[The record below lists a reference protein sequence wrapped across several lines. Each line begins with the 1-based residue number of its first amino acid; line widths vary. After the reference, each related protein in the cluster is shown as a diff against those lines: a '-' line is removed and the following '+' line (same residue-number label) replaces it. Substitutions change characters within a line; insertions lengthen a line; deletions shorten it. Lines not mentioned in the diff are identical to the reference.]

1 MSNIELNV
9 VALGNF
15 KGLQAE
21 LAALD
26 KQIKAMNA
34 SLASNQTA
42 LTTKQLSGL
51 TNAFNQAMVQSG
63 QFTAK
68 TVSMATAAENLGQR
82 LAKSKTGMNDY
93 RNAMKSVTKETSLY
107 NQLGQRQV
115 AMQQSI
121 VQNLGNGMARVY
133 AQHNADLSNAATRSR
148 VLTQAI
154 IAQNTA
160 LMQGAT
166 KVINWGKN
174 MQWAG
179 RQLTAGLTMPMAL
192 FSAGIAKMY
201 NDIDKNLTRMERVY
215 GIGLE
220 KPTKATLEAVR
231 KDVIGL
237 SKELGHQLGI
247 SATEVTDTAAQ
258 FAAAGLTGKELL
270 GATEQAARMVV
281 LGETDKQEAI
291 KATIA
296 LQTAYKMETKDLAE
310 ATNFFNAAQA
320 ATSTSMTDLIE
331 AIPRTGPVIRG
342 LGGTY
347 KDMVAILTAMK
358 EGGVP
363 AGEAAN
369 AIKNSLGRIIN
380 PTKAAQERLGAFGIN
395 LNAIVNKNAGN
406 LVGTLTELQ
415 HGLDKL
421 SSLDRQRA
429 IAELFGKFQFAR
441 MAAFMDNFN
450 KTGTQ
455 SAKVIEMMGLSA
467 ADLAGIAE
475 EQTKKIQESASGKFK
490 IAVEDL
496 KNTLIPMGEAAL
508 NVFTRLLEGLQN
520 VFEYIKDLP
529 APIKSFIKIFGGIAL
544 IAGPV
549 IMITGLFGNLIGQI
563 GKGLVNLRT
572 LGVSIITSGVN
583 PLRTLG
589 KQFRVTTEE
598 MVAESNATQIFGS
611 KMSAAT
617 GPIESVTLA
626 INELIAAMQ
635 RLNVTNVSTPLQN
648 VQKAASAMGTGAALS
663 SRYQSTLFGQQ
674 LTKEVTGGGEATTV
688 GRRSTTGTLMFP
700 RGSGA
705 ATSQGAL
712 GDTSLVY
719 STEAQ
724 RKSLMEKGKSLGIS
738 AQIMKQLTMS
748 EEDMLQLEARHL
760 ASLQL
765 INQNDPKFIATYK
778 ALQTEYQKELALAK
792 TASTKKQINQKY
804 QDQINALL
812 AKQPN
817 FSSMVNTEM
826 QRQRKALSEGV
837 THEQL
842 MADNLK
848 RATTESRL
856 TATKVKGLNDAMD
869 RTGWTLRAAAQ
880 NFVTKSVT
888 MLGMAS
894 KGFSAERSHVIAAA
908 AMDKALMAENK
919 LTQAT
924 TTLAAKRTTAASGT
938 FLGMPG
944 MGAPGVGLTGAG
956 KQIMSPKMQ
965 MGISGIGM
973 GASLAGGFMMGSEN
987 KAVAMGGQ
995 SLMAGGMAASMLPM
1009 LGASA
1014 AMTGGLT
1021 AIIAAIPLLIA
1032 GFNHLKTESEKSAA
1046 AIRGAMGAVTDDFKA
1061 LGMEVSPL
1069 TNALPPFDEKIGV
1082 AVDAVGQFIKAIED
1096 ASETSEMKAFAES
1109 LKDMTNEQKRAALEQ
1124 KARSLAAGGATQAQ
1138 VGTAIKG
1145 YMGYAGIFESVQ
1157 PYIVAAFDEGGQIL
1171 STTLTSAIT
1180 GAFANSQTGLSAGG
1194 QYGNLSTLTLSEKFG
1209 ITKAGGVGGA
1219 ISDITDTLVPSLQG
1233 LIQNSDLSTLISQLD
1248 ELASS
1253 PAFKDG
1259 TNGAAALDQ
1268 AIFKLTENSDDLNTL
1283 RKALIEAGRSPQEQM
1298 IFLKAAINGLG
1309 GSIQNLPKLTTLQ
1322 VKVLINQQE
1331 ASNAAKNV
1339 FGDIASRAVSTSNGK
1354 SGSGG
1359 GSGEST
1365 ANKAIDKKIEKLK
1378 DTIDLI
1384 KEEQKERK
1392 RLLDLQQKEEDF
1404 AKTKMGIE
1412 NQIREALSSGDFL
1425 KVAEL
1430 KNELA
1435 VVEAKKT
1442 QTDQQNALDL
1452 ADEKRIKD
1460 LEDQIDALNKKKK
1473 NGKGGGGDSAID
1485 EVQAQEDLSKKLQAS
1500 YDKTKQLIDGNDDLI
1515 LSYGEFKTRPEV
1527 KSFIKLMEDN
1537 KATPKEIGEK
1547 LVEMYASYTPTKDAI
1562 KGSQE
1567 FADSFALKMQAVKN
1581 TEFSPQEWKNKSA
1594 LATEE
1599 ALRGAQEKIDKAKVD
1614 GPDFDVT
1621 PNLKQFSSSDLA
1633 ALYKQLGKGFS
1644 GVGSVVIKAAGGM
1657 IGYATGGMV
1666 KYANGS
1672 PGPVTGP
1679 GGPTS
1684 DMVPALLSNG
1694 EYVIKA
1700 SSVNKYGSRMLSAIN
1715 SGTFDIP
1722 KLKQPSFNMPSA
1734 PLGSGST
1741 QGIMESMGAIHNE
1754 NTNNVTINAD
1764 FNITGGADPKR
1775 IAEEVMQKIQI
1786 TMKKSGTGNR
1796 I

>member
-15 KGLQAE
+15 KGLQSE

-34 SLASNQTA
+34 SLASNQASLTA
-42 LTTKQLSGL
+42 KQLSGL
-51 TNAFNQAMVQSG
+51 SNAFNQAMVQSG

-82 LAKSKTGMNDY
+82 LAKTKTGMNDY
-93 RNAMKSVTKETSLY
+93 RNAMKSVSKETSLY

-115 AMQQSI
+115 SMQQSI

-166 KVINWGKN
+166 RVINWGKN

-179 RQLTAGLTMPMAL
+179 RQLTAGLTMPVTLLA
-192 FSAGIAKMY
+192 AGVAKMY
-201 NDIDKNLTRMERVY
+201 NDVDKNLTRMERVY

-220 KPTKATLEAVR
+220 KPTQAMLDSVR

-258 FAAAGLTGKELL
+258 FAAAGLTGKELI

-380 PTKAAQERLGAFGIN
+380 PTKAAQERLGAFGID
-395 LNAIVNKNAGN
+395 LNSIVNRNAGN

-415 HGLDKL
+415 RGLDGL

-467 ADLAGIAE
+467 ADLAAIAD

-496 KNTLIPMGEAAL
+496 KNTLIPMGESAL
-508 NVFTRLLEGLQN
+508 RMFTNLLEGLQD
-520 VFEYIKDLP
+520 VFEFIQNLP
-529 APIKSFIKIFGGIAL
+529 GPIKSFIKIFGGIAL

-572 LGVSIITSGVN
+572 LGVSIVTSGVN

-589 KQFRVTTEE
+589 KQFRLTTEE

-635 RLNVTNVSTPLQN
+635 RLNVTNVSGPLQN
-648 VQKAASAMGTGAALS
+648 IQNTAGAMGASAALS

-674 LTKEVTGGGEATTV
+674 LTRDVTGGGEATTV
-688 GRRSTTGTLMFP
+688 ARRSTTGTLIFP
-700 RGSGA
+700 KGSAA
-705 ATSQGAL
+705 ATNQGKFQ
-712 GDTSLVY
+712 DTSLVY
-719 STEAQ
+719 ANEAQ
-724 RKSLMEKGKSLGIS
+724 KKALIQKGRDLGIS
-738 AQIMKQLTMS
+738 AQIIKQLIVS
-748 EEDMLQLEARHL
+748 EEEMLMLEARHL
-760 ASLQL
+760 ASLQI

-778 ALQTEYQKELALAK
+778 ALQIEYQKELSTAK
-792 TASTKKQINQKY
+792 TSAAKKQINQKY

-817 FSSMVNTEM
+817 FTSMINVEM
-826 QRQRKALSEGV
+826 QRQKKALAEGV
-837 THEQL
+837 TYEQL

-848 RATTESRL
+848 RATAESRL
-856 TATKVKGLNDAMD
+856 TATKVKGLNDSMD

-888 MLGMAS
+888 MLGMAT
-894 KGFSAERSHVIAAA
+894 KGFSAERSHIIAAA
-908 AMDKALMAENK
+908 AMDKALVAENK
-919 LTQAT
+919 LAQST
-924 TTLAAKRTTAASGT
+924 TTLAAKRSAAASST

-944 MGAPGVGLTGAG
+944 MGAPGVGLTGSG
-956 KQIMSPKMQ
+956 RPIMSSGMQ
-965 MGISGIGM
+965 MGISGVGM
-973 GASLAGGFMMGSEN
+973 GASLAGGFMMGSDN
-987 KAVAMGGQ
+987 RAVAMGGQ

-1021 AIIAAIPLLIA
+1021 AIVALIPLLIA
-1032 GFNHLKTESEKSAA
+1032 GFNYLKTESEKTAA
-1046 AIRGAMGAVTDDFKA
+1046 AIRGSMGAVADDFKA

-1082 AVDAVGQFIKAIED
+1082 ATDAVDQFVAAIE
-1096 ASETSEMKAFAES
+1096 AAAETSEMKAFAES
-1109 LKDMTNEQKRAALEQ
+1109 LKDMTREQRKAALEQ
-1124 KARSLAAGGATQAQ
+1124 KARSLAVGGADQAQ
-1138 VGTAIKG
+1138 VGTALKG
-1145 YMGYAGIFESVQ
+1145 YMEYAGIFESVQ
-1157 PYIVAAFDEGGQIL
+1157 PYIVSAFDEGGQVL
-1171 STTLTSAIT
+1171 STTLTNTIT
-1180 GAFANSQTGLSAGG
+1180 GAFQNSQTGLVASTMFGDNSEVGMLDSLTMMATGG
-1194 QYGNLSTLTLSEKFG
+1194 TRQ
-1209 ITKAGGVGGA
+1209 A
-1219 ISDITDTLVPSLQG
+1219 ISDIASTLIPSIQG

-1253 PAFKDG
+1253 PAFAEG
-1259 TNGAAALDQ
+1259 TNGAAALRS
-1268 AIFKLTENSDDLNTL
+1268 AIFQLTESSDDLTTL
-1283 RKALIEAGRSPQEQM
+1283 REELIAAGRSPQEQM
-1298 IFLKAAINGLG
+1298 IYLKAAINGVG
-1309 GSIQNLPKLTTLQ
+1309 GSIQNLPKLTVLQ
-1322 VKVLINQQE
+1322 VKVLINQKE
-1331 ASNAAKNV
+1331 AADAAKTV
-1339 FGDIASRAVSTSNGK
+1339 FDDIAARNVSQ
-1354 SGSGG
+1354 GSSG
-1359 GSGEST
+1359 GSGTGGGDSA
-1365 ANKAIDKKIEKLK
+1365 ANKALDKKIEKLK
-1378 DTIDLI
+1378 KSIDLI

-1392 RLLDLQQKEEDF
+1392 RLIELQKKELDFQ
-1404 AKTKMGIE
+1404 KTKLGIE
-1412 NQIREALSSGDFL
+1412 NQIREALASGNFL
-1425 KVAEL
+1425 KAEEL
-1430 KNELA
+1430 QNELA
-1435 VVEAKKT
+1435 VTEAKKN
-1442 QTDQQNALDL
+1442 QEDAQDALDKI
-1452 ADEKRIKD
+1452 DEDKIKE
-1460 LEDQIDALNKKKK
+1460 LEDKIEELQKKKTS
-1473 NGKGGGGDSAID
+1473 GGGGGGSSSAD
-1485 EVQAQEDLSKKLQAS
+1485 QVEAQENIATVLQTS
-1500 YDKTKQLIDGNDDLI
+1500 YDKTKDLIDANTDLKT
-1515 LSYGEFKTRPEV
+1515 SYGEFKNSKEV
-1527 KSFIKLMEDN
+1527 KDFVKVMEDN
-1537 KATPKEIGEK
+1537 KATPEEIEK
-1547 LVEMYASYTPTKDAI
+1547 KLKEMYASYTPTPEAI
-1562 KGSQE
+1562 KGSEE
-1567 FADSFALKMQAVKN
+1567 FATSFDQKMKSVK
-1581 TEFSPQEWKNKSA
+1581 EGSFSPKEWKNASA
-1594 LATEE
+1594 LATQE
-1599 ALRGAQEKIDKAKVD
+1599 ALRGAQEQIDKGKLNIPAIDLDINPKLTKTQIQFTSSTKGNVILKLIAD
-1614 GPDFDVT
+1614 GKKDGG
-1621 PNLKQFSSSDLA
+1621 L
-1633 ALYKQLGKGFS
+1633 
-1644 GVGSVVIKAAGGM
+1644 IKYG
-1657 IGYATGGMV
+1657 TGGMV
-1666 KYANGS
+1666 LSKLAEG
-1672 PGPVTGP
+1672 GAVFGP

-1684 DMVPALLSNG
+1684 DMVPAMLSNG
-1694 EYVIKA
+1694 EYVIK
-1700 SSVNKYGSRMLSAIN
+1700 SSAVSKYGMGVMDALNNGTLNLAGLSTPGFSVP
-1715 SGTFDIP
+1715 SGA
-1722 KLKQPSFNMPSA
+1722 LNASA
-1734 PLGSGST
+1734 DQSPVSQMSG
-1741 QGIMESMGAIHNE
+1741 
-1754 NTNNVTINAD
+1754 NTDSQTNVTINAD
-1764 FNITGGADPKR
+1764 FNITGASDPKK
-1775 IAEEVMQKIQI
+1775 IADEVMQKIQL
-1786 TMKKSGTGNR
+1786 TMKKSGSVTR